1 MHNKIMDVQKSFE
14 RAYTDYARTGNV
26 AKYNSDLDTLF
37 EKYRN
42 DAIMLNFCKSL
53 LVAWAPVINEL
64 KGGCHEKKSR
74 IKIIS
79 RQGGGCENV

>member
-1 MHNKIMDVQKSFE
+1 MHNKITDIQKSFE
-14 RAYTDYARTGNV
+14 KAYMEFDKTKDMQ
-26 AKYNSDLDTLF
+26 KYNNNIDALF
-37 EKYRN
+37 EKYGN
-42 DAIMLNFCKSL
+42 DGPMLIFCKSL

-79 RQGGGCENV
+79 RQGGRCEDV